1 MYRVIKFD
9 KSGLNP
15 VEIAEMKNGSVA
27 CRAAKAYSGQT
38 GFKSSVI
45 KFDESEHEIKSW
57 DYGK

>member
-27 CRAAKAYSGQT
+27 YTMREMREAIRNLG
-38 GFKSSVI
+38 I
-45 KFDESEHEIKSW
+45 
-57 DYGK
+57 